1 MPMGARRAIDIP
13 SEPPS
18 WRVPLV
24 ALVLVIVFI
33 PIRRYT
39 MPVELPFELE
49 PYRLLV
55 AVLALVWLVSLLVD
69 PRVRLHRSG
78 LELPLVCF
86 LFAAMASVLVN
97 DASITQQG
105 LDISVVK
112 SLTFFGSFVLI
123 FYLVVSVASSFAL
136 LDFLAKLLV
145 GSGALVAVVAV
156 AESRTG
162 YNPFDHLAG
171 TVPFLELSFPPDIQA
186 RGARLRAYASAQH
199 PIALAAALVM
209 LVPLAVYL
217 AHATAKRRWWAAA
230 VLLIV
235 GALSTVSR
243 TSIVMLVVVIAV
255 FLWLRPRET
264 MRLWPALLPAL
275 VLVHLVIPGTIGTLR
290 ASFFPQGGLVEEQS
304 AAGRIEDFAPSKEEF
319 RRQPLLGQGFGTR
332 QVTGE
337 HKNARFL
344 DNQWLGPCS
353 RRASSERSLSLLALH
368 PLHPAYE
375 SRGEQ
380 ESDVTR
386 LAAHRNHGFG
396 HGVRRRDADLRL
408 VLVHP
413 GDVPAVHPARLR
425 LGAHLPRLRGVAA
438 EGSEATAGAAP
449 THALIG
455 SGIGA
460 SAAPPPS

>member
-1 MPMGARRAIDIP
+1 MGARRTIDVP

-112 SLTFFGSFVLI
+112 SLTFFCSFVLI

-217 AHATAKRRWWAAA
+217 AHATAKRRWWTAA

-304 AAGRIEDFAPSKEEF
+304 AAGRIEDLAPSKEEF

-344 DNQWLGPCS
+344 DNQWLGTLLETGLVGAIALFWLFIRFIRRTS
-353 RRASSERSLSLLALH
+353 RAAKEDQT
-368 PLHPAYE
+368 
-375 SRGEQ
+375 SRGWLLTAITA
-380 ESDVTR
+380 SVTAYAVGM
-386 LAAHRNHGFG
+386 LTYDSFSFIQVTFLLFILLGFG
-396 HGVRRRDADLRL
+396 SILTS
-408 VLVHP
+408 
-413 GDVPAVHPARLR
+413 PA
-425 LGAHLPRLRGVAA
+425 LRGVAA